1 MRHWKYP
8 DPKIST
14 ARNEKWYENIPDDEE
29 LENYIHALINRHS
42 IQVNCRGLSVQKDA
56 ALVPLLMKLV
66 YVWGSERRL
75 FKTKSLKEKH
85 E

>member
-1 MRHWKYP
+1 MNKKWKYP

-14 ARNEKWYENIPDDEE
+14 NPKEKWYENIPDDEE

-42 IQVNCRGLSVQKDA
+42 IEANSRGLSFQKDA

-66 YVWGSERRL
+66 YSWKIRE
-75 FKTKSLKEKH
+75 
-85 E
+85 